1 MTTAV
6 TARLPTPASA
16 GIGQGLGLRPEY
28 YHEILTTL
36 PDIDWFEAISENYMG
51 HGASESGGL
60 RTGGLSTGGLSA
72 GGKPLHHLERVREH
86 YPIAL
91 HGVSLSIGG
100 SHPID
105 SRYLRELRALCERI
119 EPLWVS
125 DHLCWTRTGAHQFH
139 DLLPLP
145 YTDATIDHLAE
156 RIDQVQNAL
165 GRQLLLEN
173 VSSYLT
179 WRPDEMSE
187 WEFLAEVSRRA
198 DCLILLDLNNVIV
211 SSHNHG
217 FDPLTYLDAMPAER
231 VWQHHL
237 AGHIRQEVSGGEL
250 CIDTHDQPVPDTV
263 WTLYDAARERFG
275 DVATMIERDDNFPP
289 WSELMQEYAE
299 LRRRSGRPLA
309 DAARANQTPDHGGLR
324 A

>member
-51 HGASESGGL
+51 FGTSESGGV
-60 RTGGLSTGGLSA
+60 RGGGLSA

-250 CIDTHDQPVPDTV
+250 CIDTHDQPVPDAV
-263 WTLYDAARERFG
+263 WTLYDAARKRFG

-309 DAARANQTPDHGGLR
+309 DAAHKDQTADHGGLR

>member
-1 MTTAV
+1 
-6 TARLPTPASA
+6 
-16 GIGQGLGLRPEY
+16 
-28 YHEILTTL
+28 
-36 PDIDWFEAISENYMG
+36 
-51 HGASESGGL
+51 
-60 RTGGLSTGGLSA
+60 
-72 GGKPLHHLERVREH
+72 
-86 YPIAL
+86 
-91 HGVSLSIGG
+91 
-100 SHPID
+100 
-105 SRYLRELRALCERI
+105 
-119 EPLWVS
+119 
-125 DHLCWTRTGAHQFH
+125 
-139 DLLPLP
+139 
-145 YTDATIDHLAE
+145 
-156 RIDQVQNAL
+156 
-165 GRQLLLEN
+165 
-173 VSSYLT
+173 
-179 WRPDEMSE
+179 
-187 WEFLAEVSRRA
+187 
-198 DCLILLDLNNVIV
+198 

-250 CIDTHDQPVPDTV
+250 CIDTHDQPVPDAV

>member
-1 MTTAV
+1 MPV
-6 TARLPTPASA
+6 THTHHLSTRATSGA
-16 GIGQGLGLRPEY
+16 GQGLGLRPEY

-51 HGASESGGL
+51 PGRIEAEGV
-60 RTGGLSTGGLSA
+60 SA
-72 GGKPLHHLERVREH
+72 GGKPLHFLERIREH

-100 SHPID
+100 SNALD
-105 SRYLRELRALCERI
+105 TRYLRELRALCERI
-119 EPLWVS
+119 EPMWVS

-145 YTDATIDHLAE
+145 YTDATITHLAE
-156 RIDQVQNAL
+156 RIDQVQNTL

-179 WRPDEMSE
+179 WQPDEMTE

-211 SSHNHG
+211 SSSNHG
-217 FDPLTYLDAMPAER
+217 FDPLAYLDAMPVDR

-237 AGHIRQEVSGGEL
+237 AGHIKQTVSGGEL
-250 CIDTHDQPVPDTV
+250 CIDTHDQPVPDAV

-289 WSELMQEYAE
+289 WSELMAEYAE
-299 LRRRSGRPLA
+299 LRRRSGRPLSEDSA
-309 DAARANQTPDHGGLR
+309 PSTASHLMSGGLP